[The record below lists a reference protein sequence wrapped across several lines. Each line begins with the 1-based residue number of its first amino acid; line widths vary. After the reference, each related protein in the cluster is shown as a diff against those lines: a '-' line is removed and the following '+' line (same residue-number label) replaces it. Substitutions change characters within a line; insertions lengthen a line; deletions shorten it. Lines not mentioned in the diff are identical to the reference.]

1 LNVPSQFVPPENIA
15 QLITSKCHYKDLIA
29 NIYDTQKYK
38 NQLLNSKI
46 LLIAIVAALAGII
59 GFIAL
64 SGSQLIN
71 DVSEGGLGKPT
82 TSTIKVLPLEIQLEK
97 LSILSVSEEEATL
110 RIDFKVTNPNYKS
123 VILQIIKYELYEDGK
138 RLTIEQIGERPEGM
152 VDSSNYFTIL
162 SNNPQIIGDTFTI
175 KNTGNTPEFWS
186 ALSNNNIKWLIKGE
200 AYFNLSSMTSGQEN
214 IVSFEF
220 EA

>member
-1 LNVPSQFVPPENIA
+1 
-15 QLITSKCHYKDLIA
+15 
-29 NIYDTQKYK
+29 
-38 NQLLNSKI
+38 LNSKI
-46 LLIAIVAALAGII
+46 LLIPIIAALAGII

-138 RLTIEQIGERPEGM
+138 RITIEQIGERPEGM
-152 VDSSNYFTIL
+152 IESSNYFTIL
-162 SNNPQIIGDTFTI
+162 SNNPQIIGDTITI
-175 KNTGNTPEFWS
+175 KNTGNMPEFWS